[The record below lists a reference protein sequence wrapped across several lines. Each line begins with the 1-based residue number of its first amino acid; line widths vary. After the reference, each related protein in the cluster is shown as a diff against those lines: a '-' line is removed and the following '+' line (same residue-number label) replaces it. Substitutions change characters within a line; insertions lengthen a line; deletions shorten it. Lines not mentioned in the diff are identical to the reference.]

1 MTTNALEP
9 NPGTAL
15 LADIRQLIEETRT
28 AVAVTVNSNLTLLYW
43 QIGWRIHKEILND
56 ARADYGRQIV
66 AVLAK

>member
-28 AVAVTVNSNLTLLYW
+28 AVAVTVNSNLTLLY
-43 QIGWRIHKEILND
+43 
-56 ARADYGRQIV
+56 
-66 AVLAK
+66 